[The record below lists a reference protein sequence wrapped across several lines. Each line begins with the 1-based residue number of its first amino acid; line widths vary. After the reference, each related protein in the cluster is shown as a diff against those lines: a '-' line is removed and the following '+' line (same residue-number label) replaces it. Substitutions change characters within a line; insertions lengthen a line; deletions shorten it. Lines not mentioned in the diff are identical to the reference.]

1 MMKHTTRTR
10 TLAMAL
16 ALASLFLLVPSL
28 ALPLAAAEE
37 TPAWKDYEST
47 FDTTTAYGT
56 QYTVSAEP
64 YEGTAE
70 KVTQNCVKWTGDWQF
85 GYRSGSNFTP
95 YTSWE
100 SVNSIACY
108 GANNQNDLWGK
119 GGLYKNGTVVATGN
133 VQTTLRYTAPYD
145 GTLNWGAAI
154 TTRDNAGLH
163 IFRVEQNGYQ
173 VYPVSTGVATEKAN
187 TYETGALSLAVRAGD
202 TVDLIVTRQKVDGNS
217 SWFAAKIVATASYAA
232 GYAEITR
239 IIDNLPDETAAE
251 EVNSVTY
258 KNGWEYIVYPG
269 GDMTGAAVVP
279 KNRMKGGDTSTVYSS
294 IYDGTGQIGEYNT
307 GKSVLVFA
315 GNDYWGKK
323 GTLSPMASDIA
334 GFRYTVEKTGFV
346 LCSFN
351 EIGAFAKTGSGVP
364 MEDAN
369 AANSSFAI
377 FVGGEKVWPAGEE
390 WKTFESIGHHG
401 GDADL
406 SYPAEIFVSAGTVI
420 EFLVRDNRTVGGQ
433 SNHQSRGVA
442 VFGSVAYTGLT
453 SDVSITGAASLGS
466 RIAFRFGE
474 PQADAAYFSN
484 VTLKNVTCTAE
495 DAVFAENVITG
506 IKANEMTAEITYE
519 LHADITTP
527 LGEKRT
533 DVLFERKTT
542 SVAAY
547 LRTLIGDATQT
558 AETRDLAISVLHYGA
573 EAQKYFATG
582 PIPEKELADYGIGA
596 VSFDTTEPKSDY
608 AQSAD
613 AAARYA
619 FSSASLLLQDELRV
633 KVSLDLLDGKTA
645 ADLAGL
651 RLQVAG
657 NEAFSG
663 ASTYE
668 VIARTD
674 DVGGKYLK
682 AYFAVPANEFAR
694 KFYVRLVDAEGNAVS
709 TTLTYSVSSY
719 ITRMSGDVTSL
730 ALLTAIHTLGTAATR
745 YAGATA

>member
-10 TLAMAL
+10 ALAMAL

-70 KVTQNCVKWTGDWQF
+70 NVTQNCVTWTGDWQL
-85 GYRSGSNFTP
+85 GYRSGSTFTP

-100 SVNSIACY
+100 SLYGIVCY
-108 GANNQNDLWGK
+108 GANSGNDLWQK
-119 GGLYKNGTVVATGN
+119 GGLYKDGSVIAPLD

-145 GTLNWGAAI
+145 GTLTYGAKI
-154 TTRDNAGLH
+154 DTLWNAGYH
-163 IFRVEQNGYQ
+163 TFRVEQNGYQ
-173 VYPVSTGVATEKAN
+173 VYPVSTGVETEKQK
-187 TYETGALSLAVRAGD
+187 TYETGTLSLAVRAGD
-202 TVDLIVTRQKVDGNS
+202 TVDLIVTRQKVDNNKS
-217 SWFAAKIVATASYAA
+217 EFAAKITATASYAA

-239 IIDNLPDETAAE
+239 VIDNLPDETAAE

-258 KNGWEYIVYPG
+258 QNGWEYIVYPG

-279 KNRMKGGDTSTVYSS
+279 KNRMKGGATSTVYSS
-294 IYDGTGQIGEYNT
+294 IYDGTGQVGEYNT

-364 MEDAN
+364 MEDEN

-420 EFLVRDNRTVGGQ
+420 EFLVRDNRATGGQ

-453 SDVSITGAASLGS
+453 SDVSITGAASLDS

-495 DAVFAENVITG
+495 DAVFAENTVTG

-533 DVLFERKTT
+533 DVLFEKKTT

-547 LRTLIGDATQT
+547 LRTLIGDAAQN
-558 AETRDLAISVLHYGA
+558 AETRDLAISLLHYGA

-582 PIPEKELADYGIGA
+582 PIPEEELADWGIGA
-596 VSFDTTEPKSDY
+596 VSFDTTEPESDY

-645 ADLAGL
+645 ADPAGL

-657 NEAFSG
+657 NETFAD
-663 ASTYE
+663 ASIYE
-668 VIARTD
+668 VIARAD

-694 KFYVRLVDAEGNAVS
+694 KFHVRLVDAEGNIVS

-719 ITRMSGDVTSL
+719 IARMSDDVTSL
-730 ALLTAIHTLGTAATR
+730 ALLTAIHTLGTAAAR
-745 YAGATA
+745 YTGAAA